1 MSIEYKG
8 EQFTLFWGSNFS
20 QWAKSSFEIDGVVF
34 NTAEQFMM
42 YKKALLFND
51 FKQAELI
58 MDSSNPRI
66 QKQLG
71 REVSGFDSDRWK
83 KYCKSFVYEAN
94 YAKFIQNL
102 DMLKELIATDGT
114 TLVEASPEDK
124 VWGIGLAADNPK
136 AQSRDTWEGT
146 NWLGEILTNVR
157 DEIMI
162 THHTYKL

>member
-1 MSIEYKG
+1 MSIEHKG
-8 EQFTLFWGSNFS
+8 EQFTFFWGTNFS
-20 QWAKSSFEIDGVVF
+20 QWAKSPFEIDGVVF

-51 FKQAELI
+51 FKQVEKI
-58 MDSSNPRI
+58 MKTSDPRV

-71 REVSGFDSDRWK
+71 KEVENFDRDRWQK
-83 KYCKSFVYEAN
+83 HCKSFVYEAN
-94 YAKFIQNL
+94 YAKFTQNL
-102 DMLKELIATDGT
+102 DMLKELVVTDGT
-114 TLVEASPEDK
+114 TLVEASPEDNI
-124 VWGIGLAADNPK
+124 WGIGLAVDNPK

-162 THHTYKL
+162 THHTYNL